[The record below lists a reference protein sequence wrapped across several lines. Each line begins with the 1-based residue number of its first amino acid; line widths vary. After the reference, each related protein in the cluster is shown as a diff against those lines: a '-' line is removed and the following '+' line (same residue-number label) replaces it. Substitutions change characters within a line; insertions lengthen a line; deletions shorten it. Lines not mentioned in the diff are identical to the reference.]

1 MAADVKFEIF
11 FSSSVENLSF
21 NGSNGTP
28 HPSSSIPPNGFGSLR
43 RRWSRRSSKR
53 QLKSPDLMTKEDLD
67 DVMGSE
73 AEKLLDEREN
83 ELRRRLQGF
92 ENGTAK

>member
-1 MAADVKFEIF
+1 
-11 FSSSVENLSF
+11 
-21 NGSNGTP
+21 
-28 HPSSSIPPNGFGSLR
+28 
-43 RRWSRRSSKR
+43 
-53 QLKSPDLMTKEDLD
+53 MTKEDLD
-67 DVMGSE
+67 DEIGCE